1 MIIDLRELKR
11 SGKTEEKFFFEYY
24 PKTAL
29 SDIPET
35 KVDEPVTIQ
44 GEIFLIGDHS
54 AQITGEISFSLSGQC
69 TRCLKSAKR
78 SYLVGFDEVA
88 GEEDGYP
95 VVNDKVDLAKIA
107 DDAVIMNMPVK
118 FLCKDDCKGIC
129 PDCGADLND
138 ERCKCEK

>member
-29 SDIPET
+29 SDIPGT
-35 KVDEPVTIQ
+35 KVDEPVTIR

-54 AQITGEISFSLSGQC
+54 AQITGEISFSLSGEC

-78 SYLVGFDEVA
+78 SYLVDFDEVA

-129 PDCGADLND
+129 PDCGADLNN